1 MGLTDKLEQAL
12 KNTMTNSRTQR
23 RLGGGGRK
31 PEHEE
36 LEEQLEQWVLQKN
49 TRGLRVRDQ
58 YIQAKARLI
67 FKLQK
72 ERDEV
77 EEDAAFDGSTCWMA
91 RFKRRKGFVSRRH
104 TTSRTLPSNAADT
117 CRAFIDEIHSVIDKH
132 KISPLNIFSMDQVPR
147 YFETEP
153 SSTITKRWTREVLMR
168 KANSSHK
175 RFTVTFTISMAGEMM
190 KPHLLFAKLKNKPG
204 VEGPVAVDV
213 NMTGMWSTDTI
224 ISFINDTIASRK
236 AATFGRQPVLLI
248 IDSYGPHVKV
258 AESERLKKMNIHQSY
273 ECQYDAYISK
283 ALEDPSL
290 QTKMGNPKTPTYQMV
305 ADWVCLWAKT
315 KTKEDIAQA
324 FTMRGLVCKEDFDV
338 EKLHP
343 PLRALYNDV
352 VNIDD
357 WNDQYAQDFAEA
369 PVPVNMDLLTAPEYF
384 ILEDTFD
391 GQPNSYWQCLRR
403 AVLGRASSVTCAE
416 FRSNTVSYMKT
427 MEILADI
434 TDNAYFVD
442 LASGTTCDEEYI
454 ACAISEIQNVT
465 IRIQRREDSSYRTFE
480 RSDTA
485 GIIDLVCV
493 DGFYVLKL

>member
-1 MGLTDKLEQAL
+1 MAPRPLGDGQKRKSWSIKAKLDIINEYVPGVKGNGFDIVGRRYRVDKSTLCQWVMQKDKLEQAL

-31 PEHEE
+31 PQHEE

-72 ERDEV
+72 ERGEV
-77 EEDAAFDGSTCWMA
+77 EEDAVFDGSTGWMA

-117 CRAFIDEIHSVIDKH
+117 CRAFIDEIHNVIDKH
-132 KISPLNIFSMDQVPR
+132 GISPLNIFNMDQVPR

-153 SSTITKRWTREVLMR
+153 SSTIAKRGTREVLMR
-168 KANSSHK
+168 KANNSHK
-175 RFTVTFTISMAGEMM
+175 RFTVTFTISMVGEMM
-190 KPHLLFAKLKNKPG
+190 KPHLLFAKLENKPG
-204 VEGPVAVDV
+204 VEGSVAVDV

-236 AATFGRQPVLLI
+236 ETAFGRQPVLLI
-248 IDSYGPHVKV
+248 IDSYGPHVKAV
-258 AESERLKKMNIHQSY
+258 ESERLKKMNIHVCIVPPNLTGIFQPLDVAVNRSFQQSY
-273 ECQYDAYISK
+273 GCQYDAYISK

-290 QTKMGNPKTPTYQMV
+290 QTKMGNPKSPTYQMV
-305 ADWVCLWAKT
+305 ANWVCLWAKT

-324 FTMRGLVCKEDFDV
+324 FAMCGLVCKEDFDV

-343 PLRALYNDV
+343 PLRAVYNDV

-357 WNDQYAQDFAEA
+357 
-369 PVPVNMDLLTAPEYF
+369 
-384 ILEDTFD
+384 
-391 GQPNSYWQCLRR
+391 
-403 AVLGRASSVTCAE
+403 
-416 FRSNTVSYMKT
+416 
-427 MEILADI
+427 
-434 TDNAYFVD
+434 
-442 LASGTTCDEEYI
+442 
-454 ACAISEIQNVT
+454 
-465 IRIQRREDSSYRTFE
+465 
-480 RSDTA
+480 
-485 GIIDLVCV
+485 
-493 DGFYVLKL
+493 